1 VYIRRFDCGFVAP
14 DRIACQARNLN
25 QPQRK
30 SRAARM
36 RNHDYLTIV
45 AIYGHHD
52 GASAIPSISRSMAE
66 LPGSRGLLL
75 SISRPDALPER
86 IQWAP
91 LLPLNYQQY
100 SLFVMYCLHNFI
112 DTEYALI
119 VQDDGWVLNG
129 ECWCDGYLEYD
140 YIGAPCHA
148 AIVGDR
154 IVFGYQWVHE
164 PKPLI
169 IQNGG
174 LSLRSRRFMREP
186 SIAGLMYQFSEV
198 PQIQNEDVQ
207 LTGLFHQQLKQR
219 GIRFAPT
226 DVAKQFAVE
235 YLGPVLHDD
244 LKLDELFGV
253 HGRSRRL
260 VGENRIRFLL
270 PQEQI
275 HSIYREQELVSHL
288 EVLGY
293 AIEYLP

>member
-1 VYIRRFDCGFVAP
+1 
-14 DRIACQARNLN
+14 
-25 QPQRK
+25 
-30 SRAARM
+30 
-36 RNHDYLTIV
+36 
-45 AIYGHHD
+45 
-52 GASAIPSISRSMAE
+52 
-66 LPGSRGLLL
+66 
-75 SISRPDALPER
+75 
-86 IQWAP
+86 
-91 LLPLNYQQY
+91 
-100 SLFVMYCLHNFI
+100 
-112 DTEYALI
+112 
-119 VQDDGWVLNG
+119 
-129 ECWCDGYLEYD
+129 
-140 YIGAPCHA
+140 
-148 AIVGDR
+148 
-154 IVFGYQWVHE
+154 
-164 PKPLI
+164 
-169 IQNGG
+169 
-174 LSLRSRRFMREP
+174 MREP

-270 PQEQI
+270 PEEQI
-275 HSIYREQELVSHL
+275 RSIYREQELVSHL